1 MKKNSKIYKII
12 IKNNTKG
19 VIFLKKLGAI
29 ILLLFSLQ
37 LFGEGYEVKKS
48 KNVTLSEQQINQEN
62 KEIEAGL
69 KNIVKE
75 TFKGVFSSFS
85 SFVEFGFED
94 GIDTGKMTKKERE
107 EVKKASK
114 MMAEN
119 YSKIFTL
126 VAETIE
132 IKVKK
137 IEYLSN
143 SKVNVKYETKIVDID
158 EADIDEKDER
168 EIERRFLKR
177 YGRKLPKDK
186 MDNVE
191 DISKMMD
198 LYVELQKEKIENAK
212 RNRKYD
218 ISNEEM
224 ELDKIKGKWTSKEL
238 EEYIKEINKAMRMK

>member
-1 MKKNSKIYKII
+1 M
-12 IKNNTKG
+12 
-19 VIFLKKLGAI
+19 KKLGVI

-37 LFGEGYEVKKS
+37 LFGGEYEVKKS

-75 TFKGVFSSFS
+75 TVKGVFSSFS
-85 SFVEFGFED
+85 SFIEFGFED

-107 EVKKASK
+107 EVKKAAK

-119 YSKIFTL
+119 YSKILTL
-126 VAETIE
+126 VAETTE

-158 EADIDEKDER
+158 ELDIDGKDER

-186 MDNVE
+186 IDSVE

-198 LYVELQKEKIENAK
+198 LYVELRKEKIENAK

-218 ISNEEM
+218 VSNEEM
-224 ELDKIKGKWTSKEL
+224 ELEKIKGKWTSREL
-238 EEYIKEINKAMRMK
+238 EEYIKEINKAMRVK

>member
-1 MKKNSKIYKII
+1 M
-12 IKNNTKG
+12 
-19 VIFLKKLGAI
+19 KKLGLI

-37 LFGEGYEVKKS
+37 LFGGEYEVKKS

-85 SFVEFGFED
+85 SFIEFGFED

-107 EVKKASK
+107 EVKKAAK

-119 YSKIFTL
+119 YSKILTL
-126 VAETIE
+126 VAETTE

-158 EADIDEKDER
+158 ELDIDGKDER

-186 MDNVE
+186 IDSVE

-198 LYVELQKEKIENAK
+198 LYVELRKEKIENAK

-218 ISNEEM
+218 VSNEEM
-224 ELDKIKGKWTSKEL
+224 ELEKIKGKWTSREL
-238 EEYIKEINKAMRMK
+238 EEYIKEINKAMRVK

>member
-1 MKKNSKIYKII
+1 M
-12 IKNNTKG
+12 
-19 VIFLKKLGAI
+19 KKLGAI

-37 LFGEGYEVKKS
+37 LFGGEYEVKKS

-69 KNIVKE
+69 KNVVKE

-85 SFVEFGFED
+85 NVIEFGFENE
-94 GIDTGKMTKKERE
+94 IDTKNMTKKEKE
-107 EVKKASK
+107 DIKKITK
-114 MMAEN
+114 IMVEN
-119 YSKIFTL
+119 YSKIFAL
-126 VAETIE
+126 VAETTE
-132 IKVKK
+132 IKIKK

-143 SKVNVKYETKIVDID
+143 SKVNVKYETKIIDIDEVDID
-158 EADIDEKDER
+158 GKDEK

-186 MDNVE
+186 IDNVE

-198 LYVELQKEKIENAK
+198 LYMELLKEKFETAK
-212 RNRKYD
+212 RTRKYD
-218 ISNEEM
+218 VSNGEM

-238 EEYIKEINKAMRMK
+238 EEYLKELNKAMRVK

>member
-1 MKKNSKIYKII
+1 M
-12 IKNNTKG
+12 
-19 VIFLKKLGAI
+19 KKLGVI

-37 LFGEGYEVKKS
+37 LFGGEYEVKKS

-85 SFVEFGFED
+85 SFIEFGFENE
-94 GIDTGKMTKKERE
+94 IDTKNMTKKEKE
-107 EVKKASK
+107 DVKKVTK
-114 MMAEN
+114 IMVEN
-119 YSKIFTL
+119 YSKIFAL
-126 VAETIE
+126 VAETTE
-132 IKVKK
+132 IKIKK

-143 SKVNVKYETKIVDID
+143 SKVNVKYETKIIDIDEVDID
-158 EADIDEKDER
+158 GKDEK

-186 MDNVE
+186 IDNVE

-198 LYVELQKEKIENAK
+198 LYMELLKEKFEIAK
-212 RNRKYD
+212 RTRKYD
-218 ISNEEM
+218 VSNGEM

-238 EEYIKEINKAMRMK
+238 EEYIKEINKAMRVK

>member
-1 MKKNSKIYKII
+1 M
-12 IKNNTKG
+12 
-19 VIFLKKLGAI
+19 KKLGVI

-37 LFGEGYEVKKS
+37 LFGGEYEVKKS

-85 SFVEFGFED
+85 SFIEFGFED

-107 EVKKASK
+107 EVKKAAK

-119 YSKIFTL
+119 YSKILTL
-126 VAETIE
+126 VAETTE

-158 EADIDEKDER
+158 ELDIDGKDER

-186 MDNVE
+186 IDSVE

-198 LYVELQKEKIENAK
+198 LYVEL
-212 RNRKYD
+212 RK
-218 ISNEEM
+218 
-224 ELDKIKGKWTSKEL
+224 
-238 EEYIKEINKAMRMK
+238 

>member
-1 MKKNSKIYKII
+1 M
-12 IKNNTKG
+12 
-19 VIFLKKLGAI
+19 IFLKKLGAI

-37 LFGEGYEVKKS
+37 LFGGEYEVKKS

-85 SFVEFGFED
+85 SFIEFGFED

-107 EVKKASK
+107 EVKKAAK

-119 YSKIFTL
+119 YSKILTL
-126 VAETIE
+126 VAETTE

-143 SKVNVKYETKIVDID
+143 SKVNVEYETKIVDID
-158 EADIDEKDER
+158 GIDLNNDKDEK
-168 EIERRFLKR
+168 EIERRFLKK

-186 MDNVE
+186 VDNIE

-198 LYVELQKEKIENAK
+198 IYMEILKEKLENSK
-212 RNRKYD
+212 VSKKYK
-218 ISNEEM
+218 ISKDEM
-224 ELDKIKGKWTSKEL
+224 ELEKIKGKWTSREL
-238 EEYIKEINKAMRMK
+238 EEYFQELNKAKKRK

>member
-1 MKKNSKIYKII
+1 M
-12 IKNNTKG
+12 
-19 VIFLKKLGAI
+19 KKLGVI

-37 LFGEGYEVKKS
+37 LFGGEYEVKKS

-85 SFVEFGFED
+85 SFIEFGFED

-107 EVKKASK
+107 EVKKAAK

-119 YSKIFTL
+119 YSKILTL
-126 VAETIE
+126 VAETTE

-143 SKVNVKYETKIVDID
+143 SKVNVKYVTKIVDID
-158 EADIDEKDER
+158 ELDIDGKDER

-186 MDNVE
+186 IDSVE

-198 LYVELQKEKIENAK
+198 LYVELRKEKIENAK

-218 ISNEEM
+218 VSNEEM
-224 ELDKIKGKWTSKEL
+224 ELEKIKGKWTSREL
-238 EEYIKEINKAMRMK
+238 EEYIKEINKAMRVK

>member
-1 MKKNSKIYKII
+1 M
-12 IKNNTKG
+12 
-19 VIFLKKLGAI
+19 KKLGAI

-62 KEIEAGL
+62 REIEMKV

-85 SFVEFGFED
+85 SFVEFGFEA
-94 GIDTGKMTKKERE
+94 GIDTEKMTKKERE

-119 YSKIFTL
+119 YLKILTL
-126 VAETIE
+126 VAETTE

-186 MDNVE
+186 MDNIE

-218 ISNEEM
+218 ISNAEM

-238 EEYIKEINKAMRMK
+238 EETLRELDRVMKRK

>member
-1 MKKNSKIYKII
+1 M
-12 IKNNTKG
+12 
-19 VIFLKKLGAI
+19 KKLGVI

-37 LFGEGYEVKKS
+37 LFGGEYEVKKS

-85 SFVEFGFED
+85 SFVEFGFEA
-94 GIDTGKMTKKERE
+94 GIDTEKMTKKERE
-107 EVKKASK
+107 EVKKAAK

-119 YSKIFTL
+119 YSKILTL
-126 VAETIE
+126 VAETTE

-158 EADIDEKDER
+158 ELDIDGKDER

-186 MDNVE
+186 VDNIE

-198 LYVELQKEKIENAK
+198 IYMEILKEKLENSK
-212 RNRKYD
+212 VSKKYE
-218 ISNEEM
+218 ISKDEM
-224 ELDKIKGKWTSKEL
+224 ELEKIKGKWTSREL
-238 EEYIKEINKAMRMK
+238 EEYIKEINKAMRVK